1 MPHMHEFV
9 ANHYYAALSVFLFIV
24 FAGNIPVG
32 VLRRKYPKFSRPWA
46 RCIYIPVV
54 VNIVLRRLAGFTY
67 GVIPF
72 VIIALFAGQYI
83 GVRLKGEKKTETGEA
98 FPN

>member
-1 MPHMHEFV
+1 MHELV
-9 ANHYYAALSVFLFIV
+9 ANHYWAAFSAFLSIV

-32 VLRRKYPKFSRPWA
+32 VLRRRYPKFSRPWA
-46 RCIYIPVV
+46 RCIYIPIV

-72 VIIALFAGQYI
+72 VIIALFAGQFV
-83 GVRLKGEKKTETGEA
+83 GVKLKGLKKAGPAEPA
-98 FPN
+98 PD